1 MKNKS
6 IKILKK
12 FKNKWRKIYKI
23 LITNNIEEKV
33 SKILQIYL
41 RKKNVIL
48 VALLTIAIYRKYNN

>member
-48 VALLTIAIYRKYNN
+48 FIKTLNYDINQTV

>member
-1 MKNKS
+1 VKNKS

-48 VALLTIAIYRKYNN
+48 FIKTLNYDINQTV